1 MQDKQVTLLHSH
13 LLMHTLYVFHFY
25 LRKYVKL
32 VIQLSLEYFFNA
44 SICTF
49 VTFVNFKVN
58 LKGYGELWW
67 FVQGFALTLLEIYPE
82 FKVIIWSALNQ
93 DFFLLFVEWTM
104 APNTHQGSIGEVW
117 PRITL
122 PLIMWPLQSPLC
134 KPNWDS
140 LGWVGLSCTQN
151 AAKKCSA
158 CGNSFKTFGK
168 ALDVDLLKLAETL
181 KSV

>member
-1 MQDKQVTLLHSH
+1 MN
-13 LLMHTLYVFHFY
+13 TLYVFHFY

-93 DFFLLFVEWTM
+93 DFFSSFCWMNNGPKHTSRLYRRGLTKNH
-104 APNTHQGSIGEVW
+104 ADEV
-117 PRITL
+117 L